1 MGKTNPK
8 KTRTHK
14 YANKAPQI
22 FENGFAVTLGGADE
36 IAHHYRR
43 HFQLFLE
50 KLTVDPSAQNPL
62 DQVGG
67 LGCALEREQVA
78 EQPVRLHVDLWH
90 ALQPIRPH
98 VAKQEAF
105 DVEGGQ
111 DSQRQRTPMRVYCH
125 AATLASRPITHS
137 DPRFRC
143 RFCSSVALSGPSVP
157 GGSA

>member
-62 DQVGG
+62 DQVGDQDPALRDAMRRAG
-67 LGCALEREQVA
+67 LAGLTREQLWAKRDEYVA
-78 EQPVRLHVDLWH
+78 RL
-90 ALQPIRPH
+90 
-98 VAKQEAF
+98 EAGEEPYSSKLF
-105 DVEGGQ
+105 KAGWLNDDGEMI
-111 DSQRQRTPMRVYCH
+111 DSQTGEFI
-125 AATLASRPITHS
+125 L
-137 DPRFRC
+137 F
-143 RFCSSVALSGPSVP
+143 VP
-157 GGSA
+157 VGSAN